1 VALRRCSGEG
11 DGDPTGLRVVLW
23 LQAALGPLH
32 DGREAVREV
41 IHGERLWPRHENNV
55 TYRGDVGRRG

>member
-41 IHGERLWPRHENNV
+41 IHGERLWPR
-55 TYRGDVGRRG
+55 